1 MSDLARKFLSG
12 FNRFSPEEIELI
24 IQNTCVEQVRK
35 GELIIQEG
43 KIAKK
48 CYFVV
53 HGCLRQYQTKE
64 SDEKT
69 RRFYVEGDPVVL
81 YSSYLHSAPSEY
93 SVQCLE
99 DCTLISGTREAEQK
113 MHAVYPALEYL
124 THTIMMDDYRKAEE
138 YITLLNSF
146 NAEQRYSVLSDTRP
160 DLFNRIPL
168 LYIASYLGVTPES
181 LSRIRKRVQAGAKN

>member
-1 MSDLARKFLSG
+1 M
-12 FNRFSPEEIELI
+12 
-24 IQNTCVEQVRK
+24 
-35 GELIIQEG
+35 
-43 KIAKK
+43 AKK

-64 SDEKT
+64 RDEKT

-99 DCTLISGTREAEQK
+99 VCTLISGTREAEQK

-124 THTIMMDDYRKAEE
+124 THTIMMDDYKKAEE
-138 YITLLNSF
+138 YITLLNSLR
-146 NAEQRYSVLSDTRP
+146 AEQRYSVLSDTRP
-160 DLFNRIPL
+160 DLFNRVSL

-181 LSRIRKRVQAGAKN
+181 LSRIRKRVQTGAKS